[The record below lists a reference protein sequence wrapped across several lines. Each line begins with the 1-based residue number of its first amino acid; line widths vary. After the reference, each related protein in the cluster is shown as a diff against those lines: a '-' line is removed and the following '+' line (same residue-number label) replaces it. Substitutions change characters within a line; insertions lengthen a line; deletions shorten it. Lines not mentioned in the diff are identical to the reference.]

1 MSWVGLSFYSTITF
15 AAVIAAFL
23 FGFMQFGAADDAARG
38 GLAFGIAS
46 AAAWAIGSF
55 GGPTRWNN
63 GSNTSA
69 AFFAAISLGMLA
81 PADQV
86 CARSTGFVHVACSLR
101 TASTHSVP

>member
-1 MSWVGLSFYSTITF
+1 MSWVSLSVYSTIMF

-23 FGFMQFGAADDAARG
+23 FGFTQVGAADDAARG
-38 GLAFGIAS
+38 GIAFGIAS

-63 GSNTSA
+63 GSNALA

-86 CARSTGFVHVACSLR
+86 CARSAGLVHVACSLR
-101 TASTHSVP
+101 TASTHSIR